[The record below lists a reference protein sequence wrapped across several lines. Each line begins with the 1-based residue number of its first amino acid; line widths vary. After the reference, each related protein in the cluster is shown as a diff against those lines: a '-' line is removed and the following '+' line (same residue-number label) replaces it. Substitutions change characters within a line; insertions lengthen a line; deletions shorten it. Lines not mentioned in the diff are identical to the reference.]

1 VVYENNRY
9 LIYELLG
16 RNVEIKLS
24 ARQGGQR
31 LKGVVDKVCRDIF
44 DNLVTLT
51 VSGQIHEFQE
61 PSAIVNSDG
70 DIHFLYG
77 DIVEDDI
84 AIDDEEFEVPNYNA
98 YDESLHEHL
107 KRTEKSPISRT
118 VIKVGDIKRTPRNRW
133 RSRVAV

>member
-1 VVYENNRY
+1 MQRMNKVVQENNRY

-16 RNVEIKLS
+16 RNVEIRLS

-44 DNLVTLT
+44 ENMVKVT

-77 DIVEDDI
+77 DIVEDVEI
-84 AIDDEEFEVPNYNA
+84 EDEEFQVPENA
-98 YDESLHEHL
+98 QEQ
-107 KRTEKSPISRT
+107 
-118 VIKVGDIKRTPRNRW
+118 
-133 RSRVAV
+133 VAKQGGSINFV

>member
-1 VVYENNRY
+1 VVQENNRY

-16 RNVEIKLS
+16 RNVEIRLS

-44 DNLVTLT
+44 ENMVKVT
-51 VSGQIHEFQE
+51 VSGQTHEFQE
-61 PSAIVNSDG
+61 PSAIVHSDG

-77 DIVEDDI
+77 DIIEDVEI
-84 AIDDEEFEVPNYNA
+84 EDEEFQVPDYNA

-107 KRTEKSPISRT
+107 KRTEKSPVSRT
-118 VIKVGDIKRTPRNRW
+118 VIKVGDVKRTPRNRW